1 MRSCQSPL
9 FLKIWLKVQSPQQKG
24 WGDGVHTAHYV
35 CSRWKI
41 RKSSF
46 KMLGFTF
53 SSKLDWASYIISIAK
68 TASKK
73 IEALIR
79 SMEFLSPEVALYL
92 YKSTIQPCM
101 EYYYHVW
108 ACASCCYLELLDK
121 LQKRIKNGYKNGLDK
136 IQKRTFSPSLANSF
150 EPLAHRWNVAIL
162 SLFYRYYFGRC
173 LSELTQLV
181 PLPYSRGR
189 TTRYSG
195 RVHVFSVTIP
205 RWYNDTYV
213 ISFFP
218 RTGFSA
224 YRILFFDL
232 WPKV

>member
-9 FLKIWLKVQSPQQKG
+9 FLKIWLKVQSTQQKG
-24 WGDGVHTAHYV
+24 WGNGVHTAHYV
-35 CSRWKI
+35 CSWWKI

-53 SSKLDWASYIISIAK
+53 SPKLDWASYIISIAK

-73 IEALIR
+73 IGALIR

-101 EYYYHVW
+101 EYYYVW
-108 ACASCCYLELLDK
+108 ACASCCYLKLLDK
-121 LQKRIKNGYKNGLDK
+121 LQKRIC
-136 IQKRTFSPSLANSF
+136 RTFSPSLAASL

-173 LSELTQLV
+173 LPELTQLV
-181 PLPYSRGR
+181 PLPNSRGR

-195 RVHVFSVTIP
+195 RLHVFFVTIP

-224 YRILFFDL
+224 YRILSFDL
-232 WPKV
+232 WSKV